1 MANVQPLITP
11 NRAERRVAPR
21 FSHELH
27 TWIQGR
33 RLVASNFS
41 LTGMQ
46 IVLDAEDR
54 VSIDASDS
62 LAITIDFPNS
72 PLLARGRVVYLAEDD
87 DQCLMG
93 LDFTEFLGNGD
104 KTWRHFVDVHEKHA
118 AV

>member
-1 MANVQPLITP
+1 MGTLLPLIVP
-11 NRAERRVAPR
+11 DRERRVATR
-21 FSHELH
+21 FSYELH

-33 RLVASNFS
+33 KLLASNFS

-54 VSIDASDS
+54 RSIDASDS
-62 LAITIDFPNS
+62 IAITIDFPNS
-72 PLLARGRVVYLAEDD
+72 PLLAKGRVVYVSEDD

-93 LDFTEFLGNGD
+93 LDFTEFLGNGGN
-104 KTWRHFVDVHEKHA
+104 TWRNFVDVHEKHA

>member
-1 MANVQPLITP
+1 MANVQPINATD
-11 NRAERRVAPR
+11 RIERRVAPR
-21 FSHELH
+21 FTHQLH

-33 RLVASNFS
+33 RLLASNFS

-54 VSIDASDS
+54 LSIDPDDS

-72 PLLARGRVVYLAEDD
+72 PLLAKGRVVYLSEDD
-87 DQCLMG
+87 DQTLMG

-104 KTWRHFVDVHEKHA
+104 HTWRNFVDVHEKHA
-118 AV
+118 TV